1 MKDRRGELHDH
12 GELVEEGKFSSYR
25 ITAVSPCL
33 MVMLSVDLWLS
44 TLITGNPV
52 GIKHSSRK
60 KHACSCRNDVRPH
73 TNISTGKST
82 EKHSEQ
88 MKSAR
93 DPRE

>member
-1 MKDRRGELHDH
+1 MFTDERAPAAELMMRRRRDEGPAGECDDKR
-12 GELVEEGKFSSYR
+12 ELVEEGKLSSYR

-60 KHACSCRNDVRPH
+60 KHACS
-73 TNISTGKST
+73 
-82 EKHSEQ
+82 
-88 MKSAR
+88 
-93 DPRE
+93 

>member
-1 MKDRRGELHDH
+1 MRRRRDEGPAGECDVKR
-12 GELVEEGKFSSYR
+12 ELVEEGKLSSYR

-60 KHACSCRNDVRPH
+60 KTRLQLTERGASPH
-73 TNISTGKST
+73 KHLQRTST
-82 EKHSEQ
+82 EKHS
-88 MKSAR
+88 
-93 DPRE
+93 